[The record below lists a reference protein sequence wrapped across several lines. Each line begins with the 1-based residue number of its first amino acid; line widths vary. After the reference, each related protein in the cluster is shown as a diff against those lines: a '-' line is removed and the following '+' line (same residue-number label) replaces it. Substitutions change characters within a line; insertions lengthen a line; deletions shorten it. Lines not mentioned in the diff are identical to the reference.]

1 MGLAVGAN
9 RVTVVSNPCPVCHS
23 WEAKPVAH
31 RDRDGKPL
39 TTVACRGCGLLRTDP
54 MPTEADL
61 GEFYALNYRQTYKG
75 TRRPKPKHIYRSAVL
90 ATGRLARLRSVLPP
104 PQRLLDAG
112 SGSGEFC
119 FLAQT
124 EGYHVTG
131 IEADPEFAG
140 HARTEYG
147 IDVVT
152 AAVASAAFGAGSFD
166 AVTMFHVLEHLPD
179 PVKVLQAI
187 GEWTKPGGV
196 LVVEVPN
203 AISPNQHPGKRFHY
217 AHVLGFSAA
226 SLRFCL
232 NSSGWRV
239 TALTLDADERNL
251 FAFAAKRAELACEES
266 AMETGLREELRT
278 SYYLRPKTYRRWWR
292 RMLQFA
298 GEYVA
303 AGKGRTA
310 REIVERARRQSS
322 EPVKFG

>member
-9 RVTVVSNPCPVCHS
+9 RVIVVSNPCPVCRS
-23 WEAKPVAH
+23 WEAGPVAS
-31 RDRDGKPL
+31 RDRYGKPL

-54 MPTEADL
+54 MPSESDL
-61 GEFYALNYRQTYKG
+61 DAFYAADYRRIYKG
-75 TRRPKPKHIYRSAVL
+75 VRRPKPKHIYRSAVL
-90 ATGRLARLRSVLPP
+90 ATARIARLRSVLPP
-104 PQRLLDAG
+104 PQRVLDAG

-119 FLAQT
+119 FLAQA
-124 EGYHVTG
+124 EGYQVTG
-131 IEADPEFAG
+131 IEADPEFTE

-147 IDVVT
+147 MDVVT
-152 AAVASAAFGAGSFD
+152 AAVASAEFGAGSFD

-203 AISPNQHPGKRFHY
+203 TISPNQHPGKRFHY
-217 AHVLGFSAA
+217 AHVLGFSSS

-232 NSSGWRV
+232 HAGGWRV
-239 TALTLDADERNL
+239 TELTLDAEERNL
-251 FAFAAKRAELACEES
+251 FAFAVKSAEPAHEE
-266 AMETGLREELRT
+266 AVAETGLREELRT
-278 SYYLRPKTYRRWWR
+278 NYYLRLETYRRWWR

-310 REIVERARRQSS
+310 REIVERARQSYS
-322 EPVKFG
+322 ENPA

>member
-9 RVTVVSNPCPVCHS
+9 RKTLVSNPCPVCQG
-23 WEAKPVAH
+23 WEAGPVAS
-31 RDRDGKPL
+31 RDRYGKPL
-39 TTVACRGCGLLRTDP
+39 TTVVCERCGLLRTDP
-54 MPTEADL
+54 MPAEADL
-61 GEFYALNYRQTYKG
+61 AAFYALSYRQTYKG
-75 TRRPKPKHIYRSAVL
+75 VRRPKPKHIYRAAVL
-90 ATGRLARLRSVLPP
+90 AAGRIARLRSVLPP

-131 IEADPEFAG
+131 VEADPEFAE

-147 IDVVT
+147 VDVVT
-152 AAVASAAFGAGSFD
+152 ATVASAEFSAGSFD

-196 LVVEVPN
+196 LFVEVPN
-203 AISPNQHPGKRFHY
+203 AVSPNQHPGKRFHY

-232 NSSGWRV
+232 NVGGWRV
-239 TALTLDADERNL
+239 TELTLDADERNL
-251 FAFAAKRAELACEES
+251 FAFAVNRAGAALEEGAVEKS
-266 AMETGLREELRT
+266 LRADLRT
-278 SYYLRPKTYRRWWR
+278 PYYLRPQTYRRWWR

-298 GEYVA
+298 GEYVE

-310 REIVERARRQSS
+310 REIVERARRHYG
-322 EPVKFG
+322 ENTA